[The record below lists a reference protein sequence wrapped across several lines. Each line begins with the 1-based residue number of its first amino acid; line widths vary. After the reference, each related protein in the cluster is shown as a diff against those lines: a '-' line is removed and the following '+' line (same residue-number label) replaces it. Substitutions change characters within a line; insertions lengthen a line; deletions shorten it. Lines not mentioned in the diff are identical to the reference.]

1 MHLNRWIS
9 YFAIGTIALLG
20 CSSDDAAS
28 GAPTP
33 DAAAPQK
40 DASSGKDSAAPQ
52 KDAAAPDAAGDD
64 DDAAPPGDD
73 DAGDDDGGADAGGH
87 DAAPG
92 PFTLTSPVLTENGLV
107 PQDYTCATQSSQNQD
122 GTGGDASPALA
133 WSNPPAGTQSFA
145 IVLHDTGNN
154 NTHWVLYDIPANV
167 HSIPRG
173 VAKTATVN
181 NPAGAR
187 QVKSYDNSYGY
198 MGPCPGQLHVYT
210 FTVYAMPKAATP
222 GINAGDRSGAES
234 TVKNGALGSAVIKV
248 TSSDSKG

>member
-1 MHLNRWIS
+1 MHLNRVIPYLS
-9 YFAIGTIALLG
+9 IVTIGLLG

-28 GAPTP
+28 GSTIP

-40 DASSGKDSAAPQ
+40 DAGGGKDSAAPHA
-52 KDAAAPDAAGDD
+52 DAAAPDAAGDD
-64 DDAAPPGDD
+64 DDAGDD
-73 DAGDDDGGADAGGH
+73 DAGGDDADGH

-107 PQDYTCATQSSQNQD
+107 PQAYTCATQSSQNQD

-145 IVLHDTGNN
+145 IILHDNGNN
-154 NTHWVLYDIPANV
+154 NTHWVLYDIPASV

-222 GINAGDRSGAES
+222 GINASDRSGAEA
-234 TVKNGALGSAVIKV
+234 TVKSGALGSAVIKV